1 MIFNQIKN
9 FPSKRKTKCQKMN
22 FLKAET
28 KSVGK
33 LGPFGKEKT
42 CP

>member
-1 MIFNQIKN
+1 M
-9 FPSKRKTKCQKMN
+9 SKMT
-22 FLKAET
+22 FLKAKT

-42 CP
+42 CPLMA